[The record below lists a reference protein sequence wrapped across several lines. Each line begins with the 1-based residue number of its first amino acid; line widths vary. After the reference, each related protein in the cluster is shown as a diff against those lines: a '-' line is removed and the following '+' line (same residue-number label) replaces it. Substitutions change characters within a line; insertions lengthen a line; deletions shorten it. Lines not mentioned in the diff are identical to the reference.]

1 METTAILSNH
11 GACTSF
17 SCGKY
22 IIRFRNLKNLYFGSE
37 EFLKPIKYV
46 RIQNERYVENC
57 R

>member
-22 IIRFRNLKNLYFGSE
+22 IIRFRNAEKSIAFGSE
-37 EFLKPIKYV
+37 EFLKPF
-46 RIQNERYVENC
+46 NECEDTK
-57 R
+57 

>member
-22 IIRFRNLKNLYFGSE
+22 IIRFRNLKIYIWVQKNF
-37 EFLKPIKYV
+37 
-46 RIQNERYVENC
+46 
-57 R
+57 

>member
-22 IIRFRNLKNLYFGSE
+22 IIRFRNLKKSIFWLR
-37 EFLKPIKYV
+37 
-46 RIQNERYVENC
+46 RIFKAN
-57 R
+57 